1 MSYQLNVFTGQLDLV
16 RSLSI
21 LDDRYVNVPG
31 DTMTGALTI
40 TPTSG
45 TTALTA
51 NKDIIL
57 KAGQK
62 MIYDGA

>member
-1 MSYQLNVFTGQLDLV
+1 MAWKFNPFTLEMDYYGDSTGSGGPFV
-16 RSLSI
+16 KI
-21 LDDRYVNVPG
+21 AG
-31 DTMTGALTI
+31 DTMTGELVI

-51 NKDIIL
+51 NLDIVL

-62 MIYDGA
+62 LIFDGA